1 MSQISRNA
9 PCHCGATK
17 PNGESVKY
25 RAAISQSDEA
35 QRKPQTG
42 EDAIIVCMPTR
53 GQICYETY
61 LAINM
66 NMGDVK
72 RTFTMVGRKPVVQ
85 ARNDLAKQALDIAKK
100 NLLQFTPRE
109 WFVLFVDDDAWLPPG
124 LVTAML
130 QCMREPEMDGL
141 DALFA
146 WFCAKITICGA
157 HCIS

>member
-1 MSQISRNA
+1 
-9 PCHCGATK
+9 
-17 PNGESVKY
+17 
-25 RAAISQSDEA
+25 
-35 QRKPQTG
+35 
-42 EDAIIVCMPTR
+42 MPTR

-85 ARNDLAKQALDIAKK
+85 ARNDLARQALDIAKDRP
-100 NLLQFTPRE
+100 LQFTPRE

-146 WFCAKITICGA
+146 WFCATRSPYAAPIAYRDFDDHESLFRRSALIANWATSFRLRRPGFTP
-157 HCIS
+157 S